1 MKLVGFEKIEYTKK
15 DGTEVKGVKLHCV
28 YDAEDEGYDN
38 IDKVKG
44 QPVEAIYISS
54 SVPLPVMKIGD
65 NIDVRFNR
73 FNRPVKVTVNP

>member
-1 MKLVGFEKIEYTKK
+1 MKLVGFEKIEYIKK
-15 DGTEVKGVKLHCV
+15 DGTEVRGSKLHCV

-54 SVPLPVMKIGD
+54 SVPLPTLKIGD

-73 FNRPVKVTVNP
+73 FNRPIKVTVV